1 MKKLFYSTALVL
13 TMYSFSYAADVNSM
27 LFSKTN
33 EILQEKEYKKIKTE
47 DVSKEALLNIK
58 AKYGDYQISEA
69 AVSGDGE
76 YKLTLKKDNALLIAT
91 FTSVGDLI
99 KIL

>member
-1 MKKLFYSTALVL
+1 MKKLFYTTALFL
-13 TMYSFSYAADVNSM
+13 SMYSFIYA
-27 LFSKTN
+27 
-33 EILQEKEYKKIKTE
+33 EINFMQISGGKEIVQEKEYKKIKSE
-47 DVSKEALLNIK
+47 DVSKDALMNIK

-69 AVSGDGE
+69 AVSSDGE

-91 FTSVGDLI
+91 FTPAGDLI

>member
-1 MKKLFYSTALVL
+1 MKKLFYSTALVFS
-13 TMYSFSYAADVNSM
+13 MYSFTYA
-27 LFSKTN
+27 
-33 EILQEKEYKKIKTE
+33 EINFMQISGGKEIVQEKEYKKIKSE
-47 DVSKEALLNIK
+47 DVSKDALMNIK

-69 AVSGDGE
+69 AVSSDGE

-91 FTSVGDLI
+91 FTPNGDLI

>member
-1 MKKLFYSTALVL
+1 MKKLLYTTALFL
-13 TMYSFSYAADVNSM
+13 AMYSFAYA
-27 LFSKTN
+27 
-33 EILQEKEYKKIKTE
+33 EINFMQISGGKEIVQEKEYKKIKSE
-47 DVSKEALLNIK
+47 DVSKDALMNIK

-69 AVSGDGE
+69 AVSSDGE

-91 FTSVGDLI
+91 FTPAGALI

>member
-1 MKKLFYSTALVL
+1 MKKLFYTTALFL
-13 TMYSFSYAADVNSM
+13 SMYSFTYA
-27 LFSKTN
+27 
-33 EILQEKEYKKIKTE
+33 EINFTRISGGKEIVQEKEYKKIKSE
-47 DVSKEALLNIK
+47 DVSKDALMNIK

-69 AVSGDGE
+69 AVSSDGE

-91 FTSVGDLI
+91 FTPAGALI

>member
-1 MKKLFYSTALVL
+1 M
-13 TMYSFSYAADVNSM
+13 SYAKINSM
-27 LFSKTN
+27 RFSERM

-47 DVSKEALLNIK
+47 EVKKEALMNIK

-69 AVSGDGE
+69 AVSSDGE
-76 YKLTLKKDNALLIAT
+76 YKLTLKKDNALLVAIFSSA
-91 FTSVGDLI
+91 GDLI

>member
-1 MKKLFYSTALVL
+1 M
-13 TMYSFSYAADVNSM
+13 SYAKINSM
-27 LFSKTN
+27 RFSERM

-47 DVSKEALLNIK
+47 EVKKEALMNIK

-69 AVSGDGE
+69 AVSSDGE
-76 YKLTLKKDNALLIAT
+76 YKLTLKKDNALLVAT
-91 FTSVGDLI
+91 FSSAGDLI

>member
-1 MKKLFYSTALVL
+1 M
-13 TMYSFSYAADVNSM
+13 SYAKINSM
-27 LFSKTN
+27 RFSERM

-47 DVSKEALLNIK
+47 EVKKEALINIK

-69 AVSGDGE
+69 AVSSDGE
-76 YKLTLKKDNALLIAT
+76 YKLTLKKDNALLVAT
-91 FTSVGDLI
+91 FSSAGDLI